1 VTGCPNSP
9 PELLNASG
17 SALLGRMP
25 ICSLWKFKVA
35 HYHAS
40 ALLAKE
46 PIGGLNFGA
55 MRWNEIVAASMSKPQ
70 WMFRRALG
78 PDGRGY
84 VRCKGR
90 LRIEGS
96 GQPNAKGLY

>member
-1 VTGCPNSP
+1 MPLVVA
-9 PELLNASG
+9 EF
-17 SALLGRMP
+17 SATTN
-25 ICSLWKFKVA
+25 
-35 HYHAS
+35 AS

-46 PIGGLNFGA
+46 PIGELDFGA
-55 MRWNEIVAASMSKPQ
+55 MRWNEIVAASIVEASADVSS
-70 WMFRRALG
+70 RSG

-84 VRCKGR
+84 VRCKAR